1 MRRPSLVLAA
11 LACVA
16 ASLATAAA
24 AQQHRA
30 SALVRA
36 KLEFTKRGDAY
47 RNVRLI
53 VRRDGRVD
61 LRAWIAR
68 RPAPYWRP
76 VEQPAV
82 RDLDGD
88 GEPEVVVDVFTGG
101 AHCCTKSRVFLRSA
115 GGRWARLTH
124 DWGNPGYRLRDVD
137 RDGTVE
143 LVTGDDRFS
152 YAFTAYVASSR
163 PVQVWS
169 LRGGRLREVTRDHLP
184 AVRTDAAAQWR
195 LYLRLKRD
203 RLPDV
208 RGVLAAW
215 MADKALLG
223 ESAGGWRTLEAARR
237 RGELGRGRLLF
248 GLPAGRAYLA
258 KLRAFLTRTGYLS

>member
-1 MRRPSLVLAA
+1 VGRPWFVLGA
-11 LACVA
+11 LACAA
-16 ASLATAAA
+16 ASFAAAAA
-24 AQQHRA
+24 AQQDRE
-30 SALVRA
+30 SAAVRA
-36 KLEFTKRGDAY
+36 KLEYTKQGDAY

-61 LRAWIAR
+61 LRASIAR

-76 VEQPAV
+76 VGQPIV
-82 RDLDGD
+82 RDLEAD
-88 GEPEVVVDVFTGG
+88 GEPEVIVEVFTGG
-101 AHCCTKSRVFLRSA
+101 AHCCTKSHVFIRSA
-115 GGRWARLTH
+115 AGRWARLIH
-124 DWGNPGYRLRDVD
+124 DWGNPGYRLRDLD

-152 YAFTAYVASSR
+152 YAFTACVASSR
-163 PVQVWS
+163 PVQVWGV
-169 LRGGRLREVTRDHLP
+169 RGDRLRDVTREHLP

-195 LYLRLKRD
+195 LYLRVKRD

-223 ESAGGWRTLEAARR
+223 ESASGWRALEAARR

-248 GLPAGRAYLA
+248 GLPAGREYLT